1 MSHTVSPRPFP
12 KLLSEI
18 EILYYNRHLLLSN
31 TRYMLAYQCIPEISD
46 ILSTSVH
53 RHTHVFTYDQSSP

>member
-31 TRYMLAYQCIPEISD
+31 TRYMLAYQ
-46 ILSTSVH
+46 
-53 RHTHVFTYDQSSP
+53 